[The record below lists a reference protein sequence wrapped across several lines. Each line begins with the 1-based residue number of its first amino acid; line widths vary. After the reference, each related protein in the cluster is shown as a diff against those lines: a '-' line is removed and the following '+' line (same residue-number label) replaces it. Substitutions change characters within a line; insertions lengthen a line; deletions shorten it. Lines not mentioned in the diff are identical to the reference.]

1 MNNILYDKNNEGIGY
16 FMDNIIYVQNLAEL
30 KLDELLYII
39 SDFAEE
45 ESEPEEKKI

>member
-16 FMDNIIYVQNLAEL
+16 FMDNIIYMQNLAEQ

-39 SDFAEE
+39 SDFADDDDESEE
-45 ESEPEEKKI
+45 ENI